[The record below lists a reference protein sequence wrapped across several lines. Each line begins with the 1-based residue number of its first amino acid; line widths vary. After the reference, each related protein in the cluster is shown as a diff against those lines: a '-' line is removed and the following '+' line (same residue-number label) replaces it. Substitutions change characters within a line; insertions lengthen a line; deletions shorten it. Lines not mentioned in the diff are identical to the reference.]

1 MLNLSFKGKNFK
13 IVNKFYIFLAISLA
27 VILAGVATI
36 IFKGLNVGID
46 FSAGA
51 TIEVTL
57 PGDVSGFDQNAFTEK
72 YENWLKGDRDND
84 GTAENARVFAVSN
97 TRVSNTSGE
106 TTFEFRIGSTVKENG
121 EEKDLSVIEKDESSE
136 YYNKKLL
143 VAYVDDIKNE
153 IKDDIKAYLKTAYAS
168 TFDEMSDDDFD
179 KTVSLYTHTIDNSIM
194 LYTIKTAFIAAAV
207 AIVVMLIYIMF
218 RFTWVSGIAAVLA
231 LVHDVL
237 VMVAFTAFFQIPV
250 NSVFI
255 AAVITIIGYS
265 INATIIIFDKIREY
279 MNTPSFDGTSDT
291 DLANVAVTNT
301 LTRSILTTLTTLVVI
316 VLLAVFAPAT
326 IREFAYPII
335 FGLFAGAY
343 SSVLLSAS
351 IWVNLRKLFK
361 QSGSRPKRKISKKR
375 ATEIQG

>member
-1 MLNLSFKGKNFK
+1 MLNLSFKGKRFK
-13 IVNKFYIFLAISLA
+13 IVNKFYIFLAVSLA
-27 VILAGVATI
+27 IIIAGAAVI

-51 TIEVTL
+51 TVEVTVN
-57 PGDVSGFDQNAFTEK
+57 DFDNFKSDEFKAK

-84 GTAENARVFAVSN
+84 GTAENERQFTVSN
-97 TRVSNTSGE
+97 TRISNAAGQ
-106 TTFEFRIGSTVKENG
+106 TTFEFRIGSTVVEKG
-121 EEKDLSVIEKDESSE
+121 EKVDLSDIEKDESSD

-143 VAYVDDIKNE
+143 VAYVDEVKNE
-153 IKDDIKAYLKTAYAS
+153 IKTDIYAYLKATYP
-168 TFDEMSDDDFD
+168 DEYPAIMDDTDMAE
-179 KTVSLYTHTIDNSIM
+179 VIEINPHTIDNSVM
-194 LYTIKTAFIAAAV
+194 LYTIKTAFVAAAV
-207 AIVVMLIYIMF
+207 AIAVMLVYIMF
-218 RFTWVSGIAAVLA
+218 RFTWISGIAAILA
-231 LVHDVL
+231 LLHDVL

-279 MNTPSFDGTSDT
+279 LNTPSLDEENDT
-291 DLANVAVTNT
+291 ELANEAVTNT
-301 LTRSILTTLTTLVVI
+301 LTRSILTTITTLVVI
-316 VLLAVFAPAT
+316 ALLAIFAPAS

-335 FGLFAGAY
+335 FGLLAGAY

-361 QSGSRPKRKISKKR
+361 QSGKRPSSRKIKKR
-375 ATEIQG
+375 AVINEQ

>member
-1 MLNLSFKGKNFK
+1 MLNLSFKGKRFK

-27 VILAGVATI
+27 IIIAGAAVI

-51 TIEVTL
+51 TIEVTVN
-57 PGDVSGFDQNAFTEK
+57 DFSGFNSNEFKDR

-84 GTAENARVFAVSN
+84 GTTENARQFNVSN
-97 TRVSNTSGE
+97 TRISSAAGQ
-106 TTFEFRIGSTVKENG
+106 TTFEFRIGSTVTEDGKVQ
-121 EEKDLSVIEKDESSE
+121 DLSEIVKDETSE

-143 VAYVDDIKNE
+143 VAYVDE
-153 IKDDIKAYLKTAYAS
+153 IKDEIKTDIYSYLKS
-168 TFDEMSDDDFD
+168 TYQSEYGEYDDAGMDE
-179 KTVSLYTHTIDNSIM
+179 VIEINPHTIDNSVM
-194 LYTIKTAFIAAAV
+194 LYTIRTAFIAAAV
-207 AIVVMLIYIMF
+207 AIAVMLIYIMF
-218 RFTWVSGIAAVLA
+218 RFTWISGIAAVLA
-231 LVHDVL
+231 LMHDVL
-237 VMVAFTAFFQIPV
+237 IMIACTAFFQIPV

-279 MNTPSFDGTSDT
+279 MNTPSFDETSDT
-291 DLANVAVTNT
+291 DLANEAVTNT

-316 VLLAVFAPAT
+316 VLLALFAPAT

-335 FGLFAGAY
+335 FGLLAGAY

-351 IWVNLRKLFK
+351 IWVKLRKLFK
-361 QSGSRPKRKISKKR
+361 QSGKRPVGRKTKKR
-375 ATEIQG
+375 AA